1 MPLYD
6 YYCKQCDNKIPI
18 SHPMHHTPKILCEKC
33 YTPRYKLFGVGATI
47 FKGGG
52 WGSSSN

>member
-1 MPLYD
+1 MPVYD
-6 YYCKQCDNKIPI
+6 YYCKQCDTKVEIAHPI
-18 SHPMHHTPKILCEKC
+18 HHTPKILCEKC
-33 YTPRYKLFGVGATI
+33 YTPRYKLFGVGAVT

>member
-6 YYCKQCDNKIPI
+6 YYCKKCDNKIPI

-33 YTPRYKLFGVGATI
+33 YTPRYKLFGVGAVT

-52 WGSSSN
+52 WGKDA